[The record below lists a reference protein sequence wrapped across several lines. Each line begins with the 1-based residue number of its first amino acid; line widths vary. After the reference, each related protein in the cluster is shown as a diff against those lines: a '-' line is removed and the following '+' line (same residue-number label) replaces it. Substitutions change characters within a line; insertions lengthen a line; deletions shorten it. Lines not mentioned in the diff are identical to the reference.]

1 MSASVADRK
10 GRLHNMTTQEIRS
23 LISQM
28 TLEEKASM
36 CSGKDFWHTQDIPR
50 LGIPSTMVSDG
61 PHGIRKHNM
70 EKENASVHESI
81 PSIGFPTACA
91 QAASFNRE
99 LITLMGQ
106 TIGNECQ
113 AEDISILL
121 GPGVNIKRSPVC
133 GRNFEYYSEDPYLA
147 TEMSGSLVKGIQSQN
162 VGACLKHFFANNQET
177 RRSSVSSNM
186 DERTMHEI
194 YLAAFEGAVKKHRPW
209 SIMSSYNLVNEK
221 HTTASKEILTD
232 LLRDKWG
239 FDGYVMSDWGAV
251 FDRVAEAAAGMD
263 LEMPSSEGENDKLL
277 VAAVKNGTLA
287 ESVLDDIVE
296 HILTIVFRYHENRN
310 ENAVWDMDA
319 DHEIARRIAQETM
332 VLLKNENILPLTSD
346 KKIAFIGKY
355 AKKPRYQGGGSSHI
369 YSRKIT
375 SALDAACEYCD
386 VTYAQG
392 FDDMEDVI
400 DADLQKEAVNVA
412 KAADVA
418 VIFAGLPDLI
428 ESEAFDRDDLKMP
441 ANQNA
446 LIEAVAAIQPNTV
459 VVLHN
464 GSPIEMPWLSQVKGI
479 LEAYLSG
486 EAAGGAVVDILFGKV
501 NPSGKLPET
510 FPLKL
515 EDNPSYL
522 FFPGE
527 GNTSTYNEGI
537 YVGYRYYD
545 KKKMDVLFPFGYGLS
560 YTTFSYSNLTLDK
573 TELKDTD
580 TLTVSVDVT
589 NTGSVR
595 GKEVVQLYVS
605 DPESFVGR
613 PVKELRDFAKV
624 DLAPGETKTVTF
636 TLDKRAF
643 AYYNT
648 VIHDWHVET
657 GEFIIMIGKS
667 SRQIEL
673 EASVMVHSTVKIPV
687 TYTVDTPMC
696 DIMRD
701 EGAYEITKGYLHV
714 DNIFVNDESQAAA
727 MEAITPKMQ
736 EATFYYMPLRA
747 MLSYGGG
754 KMTVEDLHELVD
766 KLNAY
771 AGE

>member
-1 MSASVADRK
+1 
-10 GRLHNMTTQEIRS
+10 MTTEEIKG
-23 LISQM
+23 LVSQM

-91 QAASFNRE
+91 AAASFNRD
-99 LITLMGQ
+99 LMVHMGK
-106 TIGNECQ
+106 TIGHECQ
-113 AEDISILL
+113 AEDISIIL

-147 TEMSGSLVKGIQSQN
+147 TEMAGSLVEGIQSQN

-194 YLAAFEGAVKKHRPW
+194 YLAAFEGAVRKHKPW
-209 SIMSSYNLVNEK
+209 SIMSSYNLVNET
-221 HTTASKEILTD
+221 HTTARKDILTD
-232 LLRDKWG
+232 LLRGKWG

-251 FDRVAEAAAGMD
+251 FDRVTEARAGMD
-263 LEMPSSEGENDKLL
+263 LEMPTSNGENDKLL
-277 VAAVKNGTLA
+277 VAAVQNGSLD
-287 ESVLDDIVE
+287 EKVLDGIVE
-296 HILTIVFRYHENRN
+296 RILNIVFRYHDNRDN
-310 ENAVWDMDA
+310 EAVWDMDA
-319 DHEIARRIAQETM
+319 DHEIAREIAQETM
-332 VLLKNENILPLTSD
+332 VLLKNEDILPLSTD

-369 YSRKIT
+369 YSRKVT
-375 SALDAACEYCD
+375 SALDAVKEYCE

-392 FDDMEDVI
+392 FDDTEDAI
-400 DADLQKEAVNVA
+400 DEAMQQEAVNAA

-428 ESEAFDRDDLKMP
+428 ESEAFDRDDLNIP
-441 ANQNA
+441 VNQNA
-446 LIEAVAAIQPNTV
+446 LIEAVTSVQPNTI

-464 GSPIEMPWLSQVKGI
+464 GSPIVMPWLSKVKGV

-486 EAAGGAVVDILFGKV
+486 EAAGGAIVDILFGKV

-527 GNTSTYNEGI
+527 GNSSNYNEGI

-560 YTTFSYSNLTLDK
+560 YTTFSYSNLHLDK

-580 TLTVSVDVT
+580 TLTVSVDIT
-589 NTGSVR
+589 NTGSVS

-605 DPESFVGR
+605 DPESFVSR

-624 DLAPGETKTVTF
+624 DLQPGETQTLTF
-636 TLDKRAF
+636 TLDKKAF

-657 GEFIIMIGKS
+657 GEFIIMVGKS
-667 SRQIEL
+667 SREIEL
-673 EASVMVHSTVKIPV
+673 EASVHVESTVKIPM
-687 TYTVDTPMC
+687 TYTMDTPMC

-701 EGAYEITKGYLHV
+701 KGAYEITKGYLHV
-714 DNIFVNDESQAAA
+714 DNLFVNDESQAAA

-747 MLSYGGG
+747 MLSYGDG
-754 KMTVEDLHELVD
+754 KVTVDDIHELVN

-771 AGE
+771 AKQ

>member
-1 MSASVADRK
+1 
-10 GRLHNMTTQEIRS
+10 MTTQEIKS

-61 PHGIRKHNM
+61 PHGVRKHNL

-91 QAASFNRE
+91 AAASFNRD
-99 LITLMGQ
+99 LMVHMGK

-113 AEDISILL
+113 AEDISIIL

-147 TEMSGSLVKGIQSQN
+147 TEMAGSLVEGIQSRN

-177 RRSSVSSNM
+177 RRSSVSANM

-194 YLAAFEGAVKKHRPW
+194 YLAAFEGAVKRHKPW
-209 SIMSSYNLVNEK
+209 SIMSSYNLVNET
-221 HTTASKEILTD
+221 HTTARKDILTD
-232 LLRDKWG
+232 LLRGKWG

-251 FDRVAEAAAGMD
+251 FDRVAEARAGMD
-263 LEMPSSEGENDKLL
+263 LEMPTSNGENDKLL
-277 VAAVKNGTLA
+277 VAAVKNGSLD
-287 ESVLDDIVE
+287 EKVLDEIVE
-296 HILTIVFRYHENRN
+296 RILNIVYRYHENRDKD
-310 ENAVWDMDA
+310 AVWDKDA
-319 DHEIARRIAQETM
+319 DHETARLIAQETM
-332 VLLKNENILPLTSD
+332 VLLKNENILPLSSD

-355 AKKPRYQGGGSSHI
+355 AKTPRYQGGGSSHI

-375 SALDAACEYCD
+375 SALDAVTEYCE

-392 FDDMEDVI
+392 FDDTEDVI
-400 DADLQKEAVNVA
+400 DETLQNEAVAVAKEA
-412 KAADVA
+412 DIA
-418 VIFAGLPDLI
+418 VVFAGLPDLI
-428 ESEAFDRDDLKMP
+428 ESEAFDRDDLNMP

-446 LIEAVAAIQPNTV
+446 LIEAIAAVQPNTI

-464 GSPIEMPWLSQVKGI
+464 GSPIVMPWLSKVKGV

-527 GNTSTYNEGI
+527 GNSSSYSEGI

-560 YTTFSYSNLTLDK
+560 YTTFAYSNLRLDK

-580 TLTVSVDVT
+580 TLTVSVDIT
-589 NTGSVR
+589 NTGSVA

-605 DPESFVGR
+605 DPESFVVR

-624 DLAPGETKTVTF
+624 NLAPGETKTVTF
-636 TLDKRAF
+636 TLDKQAF

-648 VIHDWHVET
+648 VIHDWHVES

-667 SRQIEL
+667 SREIEL
-673 EASVMVHSTVKIPV
+673 EASVHIESTVKIPM
-687 TYTVDTPMC
+687 TYTMDTPMC

-714 DNIFVNDESQAAA
+714 DNMFVNDESQAAA

-736 EATFYYMPLRA
+736 EATFYYMPIRA
-747 MLSYGGG
+747 MLSYGDG
-754 KMTVEDLHELVD
+754 KVTMDDIHELVD

-771 AGE
+771 AAQ

>member
-1 MSASVADRK
+1 
-10 GRLHNMTTQEIRS
+10 MTTEKIRQI
-23 LISQM
+23 ISQM

-36 CSGKDFWHTQDIPR
+36 CSGKDFWHTEDIPR
-50 LGIPSTMVSDG
+50 LGIPSTMVADG

-99 LITLMGQ
+99 QIALMGK
-106 TIGNECQ
+106 TIGHECQ
-113 AEDISILL
+113 AEDISIIL

-147 TEMSGSLVKGIQSQN
+147 TEMAGSLVSGIQSQN

-194 YLAAFEGAVKKHRPW
+194 YLAAFEGAVRKHKPW
-209 SIMSSYNLVNEK
+209 SIMSSYNLVNGQ
-221 HTTASKEILTD
+221 HTTASKEILND
-232 LLRDKWG
+232 LLRKKWG

-251 FDRVAEAAAGMD
+251 FDRVTEAAAGMD
-263 LEMPSSEGENDKLL
+263 LEMPTSNGENDKLL
-277 VAAVKNGTLA
+277 VAAVQNGTLE

-296 HILTIVFRYHENRN
+296 RILRIVFRYHENHDA
-310 ENAVWDMDA
+310 NAVWDMDA
-319 DHEIARRIAQETM
+319 DHEIARQIAQETM
-332 VLLKNENILPLTSD
+332 VLLKNEDILPLSSD
-346 KKIAFIGKY
+346 KQIAFIGKY

-375 SALDAACEYCD
+375 SALDAVKEYGD

-392 FDDMEDVI
+392 FDDADDAI
-400 DADLQKEAVNVA
+400 DETMQAEAVAAA
-412 KAADVA
+412 KDADVA
-418 VIFAGLPDLI
+418 VLFVGLPDLI
-428 ESEAFDRDDLKMP
+428 ESEAFDRDDMKMP
-441 ANQNA
+441 LNQNA
-446 LIEAVAAIQPNTV
+446 LIEAVTAVQPNTV
-459 VVLHN
+459 IVLHN
-464 GSPIEMPWLSQVKGI
+464 GSPIEMPWLSKVKGV

-486 EAAGGAVVDILFGKV
+486 EAAGGAIVDILFGKV

-527 GNTSTYNEGI
+527 GNVSCYNEGI

-545 KKKMDVLFPFGYGLS
+545 KKKMEVLFPFGYGLS
-560 YTTFSYSNLTLDK
+560 YTTFAYSNLQLDK

-589 NTGSVR
+589 NTGAVT

-624 DLAPGETKTVTF
+624 ELAPGETKTVTF
-636 TLDKRAF
+636 TLDKQAF

-657 GEFIIMIGKS
+657 GEFIIMVGKS
-667 SRQIEL
+667 SREIEL
-673 EASVMVHSTVKIPV
+673 EASVTVYSTVKIPM

-714 DNIFVNDESQAAA
+714 DNLYVNDESQAAA

-736 EATFYYMPLRA
+736 DATFYYMPLRA
-747 MLSYGGG
+747 MLSYGDG
-754 KMTVEDLHELVD
+754 KMTVADLHELVD

-771 AGE
+771 AGQ

>member
-1 MSASVADRK
+1 
-10 GRLHNMTTQEIRS
+10 MTTQEIRN

-61 PHGIRKHNM
+61 PHGVRKHNM
-70 EKENASVHESI
+70 AKENASVHESI

-99 LITLMGQ
+99 LISLMGK

-113 AEDISILL
+113 AEDISIIL

-147 TEMSGSLVKGIQSQN
+147 TEMAGSLVEGIQSQN

-194 YLAAFEGAVKKHRPW
+194 YLAAFEGAVKKHKPW
-209 SIMSSYNLVNEK
+209 SIMCSYNLVNEK
-221 HTTASKEILTD
+221 HTTEQKEILTD
-232 LLRDKWG
+232 LLRGKWG

-251 FDRVAEAAAGMD
+251 FDRVSEAAAGMD
-263 LEMPSSEGENDKLL
+263 LEMPTSNGENDKLL
-277 VAAVKNGTLA
+277 VAAVKNGTLD
-287 ESVLDDIVE
+287 ESVLDTIVE
-296 HILTIVFRYHENRN
+296 HILTIVFRYHENHDQ
-310 ENAVWDMDA
+310 NAVWDMDA
-319 DHEIARRIAQETM
+319 DHEIARQIAQETM
-332 VLLKNENILPLTSD
+332 VLLKNEDILPLSCN

-369 YSRKIT
+369 FSRKIT
-375 SALDAACEYCD
+375 SALDAVTEYCD

-392 FDDMEDVI
+392 FDDAEDVI
-400 DADLQKEAVNVA
+400 DDALQKEAVDAA
-412 KAADVA
+412 KAADIA
-418 VIFAGLPDLI
+418 VLFVGLPDLI

-441 ANQNA
+441 VNQNT
-446 LIEAVAAIQPNTV
+446 LIEAVTAVQPNTV

-464 GSPIEMPWLSQVKGI
+464 GSPIEMPWLSKVKGV

-486 EAAGGAVVDILFGKV
+486 EAAGGAIVDILFGKV

-527 GNTSTYNEGI
+527 GNSSSYNEGI

-560 YTTFSYSNLTLDK
+560 YTTFAYSNLQVDK

-589 NTGSVR
+589 NTGSVA
-595 GKEVVQLYVS
+595 GKEIVQLYVS

-613 PVKELRDFAKV
+613 PIKELRDFAKV
-624 DLAPGETKTVTF
+624 DLTPGETKTVTF
-636 TLDKRAF
+636 TLDKQAF

-667 SRQIEL
+667 SREIEL
-673 EASVMVHSTVKIPV
+673 EASVIIQSTVKIPV
-687 TYTVDTPMC
+687 TYTIDTPMC

-714 DNIFVNDESQAAA
+714 DNLFVNDESQAAA

-736 EATFYYMPLRA
+736 QATFYYMPLRA
-747 MLSYGGG
+747 MLSYGDG
-754 KMTVEDLHELVD
+754 KMTVADLHELVD

-771 AGE
+771 AGQ

>member
-1 MSASVADRK
+1 
-10 GRLHNMTTQEIRS
+10 MTTEKIRQI
-23 LISQM
+23 ISQM

-36 CSGKDFWHTQDIPR
+36 CSGKDFWHTEDIPR
-50 LGIPSTMVSDG
+50 LGIPSTMVADG

-99 LITLMGQ
+99 LIALMGK
-106 TIGNECQ
+106 TIGHECQ
-113 AEDISILL
+113 AEDISIIL

-147 TEMSGSLVKGIQSQN
+147 TEMAGSLVSGIQSQN

-194 YLAAFEGAVKKHRPW
+194 YLAAFEGAVRKHKPW
-209 SIMSSYNLVNEK
+209 SIMSSYNLVNGQ
-221 HTTASKEILTD
+221 HTTASKEILND
-232 LLRDKWG
+232 LLRKKWG

-251 FDRVAEAAAGMD
+251 FDRVTEAAAGMD
-263 LEMPSSEGENDKLL
+263 LEMPTSNGENDKLL
-277 VAAVKNGTLA
+277 VAAVQNGTLE

-296 HILTIVFRYHENRN
+296 RILRIVFRYHENHDA
-310 ENAVWDMDA
+310 NAVWDMDA
-319 DHEIARRIAQETM
+319 DHEIARQIAQETM
-332 VLLKNENILPLTSD
+332 VLLKNKDILPLSSD

-375 SALDAACEYCD
+375 SALDAVKEYGD

-392 FDDMEDVI
+392 FDDADDAI
-400 DADLQKEAVNVA
+400 DETMQAEAVAVA
-412 KAADVA
+412 KDADVA
-418 VIFAGLPDLI
+418 VLFVGLPDLI
-428 ESEAFDRDDLKMP
+428 ESEAFDRDDMKMP
-441 ANQNA
+441 LNQNA
-446 LIEAVAAIQPNTV
+446 LIEAVTAVQPNTV
-459 VVLHN
+459 IVLHN
-464 GSPIEMPWLSQVKGI
+464 GSPIEMPWLSKVKGV

-486 EAAGGAVVDILFGKV
+486 EAAGGAIVDILFGKV

-527 GNTSTYNEGI
+527 GNVSCYNEGI

-545 KKKMDVLFPFGYGLS
+545 KKKMEVLFPFGYGLS
-560 YTTFSYSNLTLDK
+560 YTTFAYSNLQLDK

-589 NTGSVR
+589 NTGAVT

-613 PVKELRDFAKV
+613 PAKELRDFAKV
-624 DLAPGETKTVTF
+624 ELAPGETKTVTF
-636 TLDKRAF
+636 TLDKQAF

-657 GEFIIMIGKS
+657 GEFIIMVGKS
-667 SRQIEL
+667 SREIEL
-673 EASVMVHSTVKIPV
+673 EASVTVYSTVKIPM

-714 DNIFVNDESQAAA
+714 DNLYVNDESQAAA

-736 EATFYYMPLRA
+736 DATFYYMPLRA
-747 MLSYGGG
+747 MLSYGDG
-754 KMTVEDLHELVD
+754 KMTVADLHELVD

-771 AGE
+771 AGQ

>member
-1 MSASVADRK
+1 
-10 GRLHNMTTQEIRS
+10 MTTQEIKS

-61 PHGIRKHNM
+61 PHGVRKHNL

-91 QAASFNRE
+91 AAASFNRD
-99 LITLMGQ
+99 LMVHMGK

-113 AEDISILL
+113 AEDISIIL

-147 TEMSGSLVKGIQSQN
+147 TEMAGSLVEGIQSRN

-177 RRSSVSSNM
+177 RRSSVSANM

-194 YLAAFEGAVKKHRPW
+194 YLAAFEGAVKKHKPW
-209 SIMSSYNLVNEK
+209 SIMSSYNLVNET
-221 HTTASKEILTD
+221 HTTARKDILTD
-232 LLRDKWG
+232 LLRGKWG

-251 FDRVAEAAAGMD
+251 FDRVAEAGAGMD
-263 LEMPSSEGENDKLL
+263 LEMPTSNGENDKLL
-277 VAAVKNGTLA
+277 VAAVKNGSLD
-287 ESVLDDIVE
+287 EKVLDEIVE
-296 HILTIVFRYHENRN
+296 RILNIVYRYHENRDKD
-310 ENAVWDMDA
+310 AVWDKDA
-319 DHEIARRIAQETM
+319 DHETARLIAQETM
-332 VLLKNENILPLTSD
+332 VLLKNENILPLSSD

-355 AKKPRYQGGGSSHI
+355 AKNPRYQGGGSSHI

-375 SALDAACEYCD
+375 SALDAVTEYCE

-392 FDDMEDVI
+392 FDDTEDVI
-400 DADLQKEAVNVA
+400 DETLQNEAVAVAKEA
-412 KAADVA
+412 DIA
-418 VIFAGLPDLI
+418 VVFAGLPDLI
-428 ESEAFDRDDLKMP
+428 ESEAFDRDDLNMP

-446 LIEAVAAIQPNTV
+446 LIEAIAAVQPNTI

-464 GSPIEMPWLSQVKGI
+464 GSPIVMPWLSKVKGV

-486 EAAGGAVVDILFGKV
+486 EAAGGAVVDILFGKI

-527 GNTSTYNEGI
+527 GNSSNYNEGI

-560 YTTFSYSNLTLDK
+560 YTTFAYSNLQLDK
-573 TELKDTD
+573 KELKDTD
-580 TLTVSVDVT
+580 TLTVSVDIT
-589 NTGSVR
+589 NTGSVA

-624 DLAPGETKTVTF
+624 DLQPGETKTVTF
-636 TLDKRAF
+636 TLDKQAF

-648 VIHDWHVET
+648 VIHDWHVES

-667 SRQIEL
+667 SREIEL
-673 EASVMVHSTVKIPV
+673 EASVHIESTVKIPM
-687 TYTVDTPMC
+687 TYTMDTPMC

-714 DNIFVNDESQAAA
+714 DNMFVNDESQAAA

-747 MLSYGGG
+747 MLSYGDG
-754 KMTVEDLHELVD
+754 KVTMDDIYELVD

-771 AGE
+771 AAQ

>member
-1 MSASVADRK
+1 
-10 GRLHNMTTQEIRS
+10 MTTEKIRQI
-23 LISQM
+23 ISQM

-36 CSGKDFWHTQDIPR
+36 CSGKDFWHTEDIPR
-50 LGIPSTMVSDG
+50 LGIPSTMVADG

-99 LITLMGQ
+99 LIALMGK
-106 TIGNECQ
+106 TIGHECQ
-113 AEDISILL
+113 AEDISIIL

-147 TEMSGSLVKGIQSQN
+147 TEMAGSLVSGIQSQN

-194 YLAAFEGAVKKHRPW
+194 YLAAFEGAVRKHKPW
-209 SIMSSYNLVNEK
+209 SIMSSYNLVNGQ
-221 HTTASKEILTD
+221 HTTASKEILND
-232 LLRDKWG
+232 LLRKKWG

-251 FDRVAEAAAGMD
+251 FDRVTEATAGMD
-263 LEMPSSEGENDKLL
+263 LEMPTSNGENDKLL
-277 VAAVKNGTLA
+277 VAAVQNGTLE

-296 HILTIVFRYHENRN
+296 RILRIVFRYHENHDA
-310 ENAVWDMDA
+310 NAVWDMDA
-319 DHEIARRIAQETM
+319 DHEIARQIAQETM
-332 VLLKNENILPLTSD
+332 VLLKNEDILPLSSD

-375 SALDAACEYCD
+375 SALDAVKEYGD

-392 FDDMEDVI
+392 FDDADDAI
-400 DADLQKEAVNVA
+400 DETMQAEAVAAA
-412 KAADVA
+412 KDSDVA
-418 VIFAGLPDLI
+418 VLFVGLPDLI
-428 ESEAFDRDDLKMP
+428 ESEAFDRDDMKMP
-441 ANQNA
+441 LNQNA
-446 LIEAVAAIQPNTV
+446 LIEAVTAVQPNTV
-459 VVLHN
+459 IVLHN
-464 GSPIEMPWLSQVKGI
+464 GSPIEMPWLSKVKGV

-486 EAAGGAVVDILFGKV
+486 EAAGGAIVDILFGKV

-527 GNTSTYNEGI
+527 GNVSCYNEGI

-545 KKKMDVLFPFGYGLS
+545 KKKMEVLFPFGYGLS
-560 YTTFSYSNLTLDK
+560 YTTFAYSNLQLDK

-589 NTGSVR
+589 NTGAVT

-624 DLAPGETKTVTF
+624 ELAPGETKTVTF
-636 TLDKRAF
+636 TLDKQAF

-657 GEFIIMIGKS
+657 GEFIIMVGKS
-667 SRQIEL
+667 SREIEL
-673 EASVMVHSTVKIPV
+673 EASVTVYSTVKIPM

-714 DNIFVNDESQAAA
+714 DNLYVNDESQAAA

-736 EATFYYMPLRA
+736 DATFYYMPLRA
-747 MLSYGGG
+747 MLSYGDG
-754 KMTVEDLHELVD
+754 KMTVADLHELVD

-771 AGE
+771 AGQ

>member
-1 MSASVADRK
+1 
-10 GRLHNMTTQEIRS
+10 MTTEKIRQI
-23 LISQM
+23 ISQM

-50 LGIPSTMVSDG
+50 LGIPSTMVADG

-99 LITLMGQ
+99 LIALMGK
-106 TIGNECQ
+106 TIGHECQ

-147 TEMSGSLVKGIQSQN
+147 TEMAGSLVSGIQSQN

-194 YLAAFEGAVKKHRPW
+194 YLAAFEGAVKKHKPW
-209 SIMSSYNLVNEK
+209 SIMSSYNLVNGQ
-221 HTTASKEILTD
+221 HTTASKAILDD
-232 LLRDKWG
+232 LLRKKWG

-251 FDRVAEAAAGMD
+251 FDRVTEAKAGMD
-263 LEMPSSEGENDKLL
+263 LEMPTSNGENDKLL
-277 VAAVKNGTLA
+277 VAAVQNGSLE

-296 HILTIVFRYHENRN
+296 RILRIVFRYHENHD

-319 DHEIARRIAQETM
+319 DHEITRQIAQETM
-332 VLLKNENILPLTSD
+332 VLLKNEDILPLSSD

-375 SALDAACEYCD
+375 SALDAVKEYSN

-392 FDDMEDVI
+392 FDDTDDII
-400 DADLQKEAVNVA
+400 DEAMQEEAVSVAKEA
-412 KAADVA
+412 DIA
-418 VIFAGLPDLI
+418 VLFVGLPDLI
-428 ESEAFDRDDLKMP
+428 ESEAFDRDDMKMP
-441 ANQNA
+441 LNQTI
-446 LIEAVAAIQPNTV
+446 LIDAITAVQPNTV

-464 GSPIEMPWLSQVKGI
+464 GSPIEMPWLSKVKGV

-527 GNTSTYNEGI
+527 GNVSTYNEGI

-560 YTTFSYSNLTLDK
+560 YTTFAYSNLQLDK

-580 TLTVSVDVT
+580 TLTVSVDVA
-589 NTGSVR
+589 NTGSVF

-636 TLDKRAF
+636 TLDKQAF

-667 SRQIEL
+667 SREIEL
-673 EASVMVHSTVKIPV
+673 EASVIVQSTVKIPM

-714 DNIFVNDESQAAA
+714 DNLFVNDESQAAA

-736 EATFYYMPLRA
+736 DATFYYMPLRA
-747 MLSYGGG
+747 MLSYGDG
-754 KMTVEDLHELVD
+754 KMTVADLHELVD

-771 AGE
+771 AAQ

>member
-1 MSASVADRK
+1 
-10 GRLHNMTTQEIRS
+10 MTTEKIRQI
-23 LISQM
+23 ISQM

-36 CSGKDFWHTQDIPR
+36 CSGKDFWHTEDIPR
-50 LGIPSTMVSDG
+50 LGIPSTMVADG

-99 LITLMGQ
+99 LIALMGK
-106 TIGNECQ
+106 TIGHECQ
-113 AEDISILL
+113 AEDISIIL

-147 TEMSGSLVKGIQSQN
+147 TEMAGSLVSGIQSQN

-194 YLAAFEGAVKKHRPW
+194 YLAAFEGAVKKHKPW
-209 SIMSSYNLVNEK
+209 SIMSSYNLVNGQ
-221 HTTASKEILTD
+221 HTTASKEILND
-232 LLRDKWG
+232 LLRKKWG

-251 FDRVAEAAAGMD
+251 FDRVTEAAAGMD
-263 LEMPSSEGENDKLL
+263 LEMPTSNGENDKLL
-277 VAAVKNGTLA
+277 VAAVQNGTLE

-296 HILTIVFRYHENRN
+296 RILRIVFRYHENRDA
-310 ENAVWDMDA
+310 NAVWDMDA
-319 DHEIARRIAQETM
+319 DHEIARQIAQETM
-332 VLLKNENILPLTSD
+332 VLLKNEDILPLSSD

-375 SALDAACEYCD
+375 SALDAVKEYGD
-386 VTYAQG
+386 VAYAQG
-392 FDDMEDVI
+392 FDDADDAI
-400 DADLQKEAVNVA
+400 DETMQAEAVAVA
-412 KAADVA
+412 KDADVA
-418 VIFAGLPDLI
+418 VLFVGLPDLI
-428 ESEAFDRDDLKMP
+428 ESEAFDRNDMKMQL
-441 ANQNA
+441 NQNA
-446 LIEAVAAIQPNTV
+446 LIEAVTAVQPNTV
-459 VVLHN
+459 IVLHN
-464 GSPIEMPWLSQVKGI
+464 GSPIEMPWLSKVKGV

-486 EAAGGAVVDILFGKV
+486 EAAGGAIVDILFGKV

-527 GNTSTYNEGI
+527 GNVSCYNEGI

-545 KKKMDVLFPFGYGLS
+545 KKKMEVLFPFGYGLS
-560 YTTFSYSNLTLDK
+560 YTTFAYSNLQLDK

-589 NTGSVR
+589 NTGAVT

-624 DLAPGETKTVTF
+624 ELAPGETKTVTF
-636 TLDKRAF
+636 TLDKQAF

-657 GEFIIMIGKS
+657 GEFIIMVGKS
-667 SRQIEL
+667 SREIEL
-673 EASVMVHSTVKIPV
+673 EASVTVLSTVKIPV
-687 TYTVDTPMC
+687 TYTFDTPMC

-714 DNIFVNDESQAAA
+714 DNLYVKDESQAAA

-736 EATFYYMPLRA
+736 DATFYYMPLRA
-747 MLSYGGG
+747 MLSYGDG
-754 KMTVEDLHELVD
+754 KTTVADLHELVD

-771 AGE
+771 AGQ

>member
-113 AEDISILL
+113 AEDISVLL

-162 VGACLKHFFANNQET
+162 VGAFLKHFFANNQET

-194 YLAAFEGAVKKHRPW
+194 YLAAFEGAVKKHKPW

-400 DADLQKEAVNVA
+400 DADLQKEAVNAA

-464 GSPIEMPWLSQVKGI
+464 GSPIEMPWLSQVKGV

-560 YTTFSYSNLTLDK
+560 YTTFAYSNLTLDK
-573 TELKDTD
+573 TELNDTD

-589 NTGSVR
+589 NTGSIR

-673 EASVMVHSTVKIPV
+673 EASVMVQSTVKIPV

-714 DNIFVNDESQAAA
+714 DNLFVNDESQAAA

-771 AGE
+771 AGA

>member
-1 MSASVADRK
+1 
-10 GRLHNMTTQEIRS
+10 MTTEKIKS

-91 QAASFNRE
+91 AAASFNRE
-99 LITLMGQ
+99 LMVHMGK

-113 AEDISILL
+113 AEDISIIL

-147 TEMSGSLVKGIQSQN
+147 TEMAGSLVEGIQSRN

-194 YLAAFEGAVKKHRPW
+194 YLAAFEGAVKKHKPW
-209 SIMSSYNLVNEK
+209 SIMSSYNLVNET
-221 HTTASKEILTD
+221 HTTARKDILTD
-232 LLRDKWG
+232 LLRGKWG

-251 FDRVAEAAAGMD
+251 FDRVEEARAGMD
-263 LEMPSSEGENDKLL
+263 LEMPTSNGENDKLL
-277 VAAVKNGTLA
+277 VAAVQNGTLD
-287 ESVLDDIVE
+287 ESVLDGIVE
-296 HILTIVFRYHENRN
+296 RILNIVFRYHENRN

-319 DHEIARRIAQETM
+319 DHETARMIAQETM
-332 VLLKNENILPLTSD
+332 VLLKNEDILPLSSG

-369 YSRKIT
+369 YSRRVT
-375 SALDAACEYCD
+375 SALNAVTEYCD

-392 FDDMEDVI
+392 FDDTEDI
-400 DADLQKEAVNVA
+400 INETLQEEAVNAA
-412 KAADVA
+412 KNADVA
-418 VIFAGLPDLI
+418 VLFVGLPDLI
-428 ESEAFDRDDLKMP
+428 ESEAFDRENLDMP

-446 LIEAVAAIQPNTV
+446 LIEAVVAVQPNTV

-464 GSPIEMPWLSQVKGI
+464 GSPIVMPWLSKVKGV

-486 EAAGGAVVDILFGKV
+486 EASGGAIVDILFGKV

-527 GNTSTYNEGI
+527 GNSSNYNERI

-560 YTTFSYSNLTLDK
+560 YTTFDYSNLRLDK
-573 TELKDTD
+573 TELNDTD
-580 TLTVSVDVT
+580 ILTVSVDIT
-589 NTGSVR
+589 NTGNIA
-595 GKEVVQLYVS
+595 GKEVVQLYVA
-605 DPESFVGR
+605 DTESFVGR
-613 PVKELRDFAKV
+613 PLKELRDFAKV

-636 TLDKRAF
+636 TLDKQAF

-673 EASVMVHSTVKIPV
+673 EASVTVHSTVKIPV
-687 TYTVDTPMC
+687 TYTMDTPMC
-696 DIMRD
+696 DVMRD
-701 EGAYEITKGYLHV
+701 EGAYEIVKGYLHV
-714 DNIFVNDESQAAA
+714 DNLFVNDESQAAA

-754 KMTVEDLHELVD
+754 KMTVADLHELVD
-766 KLNAY
+766 KLNTY
-771 AGE
+771 AKQ